1 MPGWPSSTSGPPLR
15 TDSSPLAPPR
25 WHGSVGGVAPT
36 TTLTPI
42 DRRLGVGRQ
51 VHEAILQA
59 IIAVE
64 LEPGE
69 ALSEKELSERL
80 GVSRTP
86 VREALIK
93 LRGEGLVDIISQV
106 GTFVAKIDVEH
117 VHEAQFIRQ
126 ALECA
131 CVRDLVARATKSDV
145 AELREVLAEQ
155 RRFQERDDDRGFYV
169 ADERLH
175 CRMAEMAGHGAVWA
189 TVKRSK
195 VHLDRVRRLSLTLP
209 AVIGHLV
216 DQHQAVVDAVEA
228 GDADAAE
235 SALRT
240 HLSEVLQV
248 LGPLSERHPQ
258 YFVSRPQAPVVAA

>member
-1 MPGWPSSTSGPPLR
+1 MS
-15 TDSSPLAPPR
+15 A
-25 WHGSVGGVAPT
+25 T

-69 ALSEKELSERL
+69 ALSEKDLSVRL

-93 LRGEGLVDIISQV
+93 LRGEDLVDIISQV
-106 GTFVAKIDVEH
+106 GTFVAKIDAEQVR
-117 VHEAQFIRQ
+117 EAQFIRQ

-131 CVRDLVARATKSDV
+131 CVRDLVARATAADV
-145 AELREVLAEQ
+145 AELRQGLEDQ
-155 RRFQERDDDRGFYV
+155 RRCQERDDDQGFYV
-169 ADERLH
+169 ADERFH
-175 CRMAEMAGHGAVWA
+175 RRMTEMSGHGGVWA
-189 TVKRSK
+189 TVRRAK
-195 VHLDRVRRLSLTLP
+195 VHLDRVRRLSLPLPEVMGTLIEQHAAIVE
-209 AVIGHLV
+209 AV
-216 DQHQAVVDAVEA
+216 AA

-235 SALRT
+235 AALRD
-240 HLSEVLQV
+240 HLGEVLRS
-248 LGPLSERHPQ
+248 LAELSERHPE
-258 YFVSRPQAPVVAA
+258 YFVAPRAGAVAVG